1 MCLSHGKFS
10 SPQEVP
16 KSPTQPLRLRAQT
29 EPSQL
34 RGNVENFNQEPWRI
48 YRNYMGSCIYIY
60 IYVYIYI
67 LLTLTKT

>member
-1 MCLSHGKFS
+1 MYVCMYDIYICMYVCMHDYIYIYMCLSHGKFS

-34 RGNVENFNQEPWRI
+34 RGSVLLQPGTMEN
-48 YRNYMGSCIYIY
+48 
-60 IYVYIYI
+60 
-67 LLTLTKT
+67 L

>member
-34 RGNVENFNQEPWRI
+34 RGSVLLQPGTMEN
-48 YRNYMGSCIYIY
+48 
-60 IYVYIYI
+60 
-67 LLTLTKT
+67 L